1 MKKIILLCIYFLS
14 SQFVLAIEASQVE
27 KEIRSLKPALNNAVV
42 TSAQLKSGEI
52 LAAAEANSENKDDE
66 NNSLVVDFYFKAK
79 NSESWT
85 LLDHI
90 DLEGASFEFRKDGV
104 LKISIEEGGSSNSL
118 TTILW
123 RLEDGSLKPIGQDTV
138 INESWAL
145 NSKKDPFR
153 TTLSTNFLTGKTNF
167 TAEISTGKVKRQ
179 KCIFD
184 PAPFKGQK
192 LTTMKNTGID
202 APVCPPEKA
211 QLPEPADTDEI
222 KKLNGQWKL
231 VKMKCTEG
239 LSPVPEGV
247 QFADDLKSGKQSIF
261 IVLNNGDANYEGVVP
276 LSNSDVMCNFKRT
289 EKWSLKGK
297 VLTVQNTIETQSAEG
312 AAKVQCASSRSIP
325 TARKHTLNLIEKNQ
339 FELLLDSNF
348 PTYCP
353 SSNQKMTYER
363 VK

>member
-1 MKKIILLCIYFLS
+1 MIIIWICFLS
-14 SQFVLAIEASQVE
+14 SQFVLALEASQIE
-27 KEIRSLKPALNNAVV
+27 KEIRSLKPDLKNAEV

-52 LAAAEANSENKDDE
+52 LAAAEAKSENKDDE

-79 NSESWT
+79 NAESWT
-85 LLDHI
+85 LLDHV
-90 DLEGASFEFRKDGV
+90 DLEGAFFEFRKDGV
-104 LKISIEEGGSSNSL
+104 LKISIEEGGTSNSL

-123 RLEDGSLKPIGQDTV
+123 RLEGGSLKPIGQDTV
-138 INESWAL
+138 INESWAI
-145 NSKKDPFR
+145 NSKTDPFK
-153 TTLSTNFLTGKTNF
+153 TTLSTNFLTGKTNY
-167 TAEISTGKVKRQ
+167 TAEFSNGKVKRK
-179 KCIFD
+179 KCAFN
-184 PAPFKGQK
+184 PADFKDQK
-192 LTTMKNTGID
+192 LASMKNTGID
-202 APVCPPEKA
+202 APACPPEKA
-211 QLPEPADTDEI
+211 QLPKPADTGEI

-239 LSPVPEGV
+239 LSAVPEGV

-276 LSNSDVMCNFKRT
+276 SSHSEVICNFKRT

-297 VLTVQNTIETQSAEG
+297 VLTVQNTIGTLSAEG
-312 AAKVQCASSRSIP
+312 AAKEQCASSRSIP
-325 TARKHTLNLIEKNQ
+325 TARKHTLSLIEKNQ

-363 VK
+363 VN